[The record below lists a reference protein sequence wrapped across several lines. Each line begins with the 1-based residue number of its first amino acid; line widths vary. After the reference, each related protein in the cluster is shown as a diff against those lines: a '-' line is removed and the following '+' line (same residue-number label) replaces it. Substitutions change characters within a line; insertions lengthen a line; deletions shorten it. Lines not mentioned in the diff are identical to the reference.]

1 MFLGLNGAVE
11 YTRIATDFST
21 TLSSALS
28 KTSDSITVADSTKLT
43 SPYSGSKESVIY
55 VGDERITYG
64 AIDGNTLKDITRGTL
79 GTSIEDHAS
88 GIKVIDAS
96 EQNRIEIGS
105 QEFSTTNNDPEIA
118 YWNDANV
125 ALADSNT
132 TIAQFLR
139 DKPGSY
145 FD

>member
-1 MFLGLNGAVE
+1 MASG
-11 YTRIATDFST
+11 I
-21 TLSSALS
+21 S
-28 KTSDSITVADSTKLT
+28 KTSQSITVTDSTKLT

-64 AIDGNTLKDITRGTL
+64 AIDGNTLKNITRGTL
-79 GTSIEDHAS
+79 GTSIENHDA
-88 GIKVIDAS
+88 GTKVIDAS

-105 QEFSTTNNDPEIA
+105 QEFATVNNDPEIA
-118 YWNDANV
+118 YWNSANTS
-125 ALADSNT
+125 LADSNT